1 MRLVA
6 AVLKQLCVLGMG
18 LWHKG
23 RIEDKF
29 YVFFTIIKNN
39 LKNEKKEKVVWG
51 ERGSPIL
58 VDSS

>member
-18 LWHKG
+18 FWPKN

-39 LKNEKKEKVVWG
+39 LKN
-51 ERGSPIL
+51 
-58 VDSS
+58 